1 MKTSINTSLV
11 IALLAM
17 STMGT
22 MAQDAPLGPLSNVT
36 EFTIKP
42 GHQMQF
48 REGIKA
54 WKACYEENNGPWTW
68 NLWQKQ
74 NGEGTVYVLAS
85 TMANWA
91 EMDATDESAKDCQLL
106 AINMINPHIEK
117 AVSHINRLMPEISNS
132 NPFEGEVIRVQF
144 FKTNSSHGFQMMEVV
159 KEVESIR
166 REAGISVPGYWYSWQ
181 TSDPD
186 SPNYHVVS
194 GYEDFAAMDTPQEGV
209 WESVEKLAGKAKR
222 EELQNKFRSAME
234 SNWTSIYKLDKEISR
249 TAN

>member
-1 MKTSINTSLV
+1 MKTSIKTSLI
-11 IALLAM
+11 IALLTM
-17 STMGT
+17 ITMGT
-22 MAQDAPLGPLSNVT
+22 TAQEAPLGPLSNVT

-54 WKACYEENNGPWTW
+54 WKACYEKNNGPWTW
-68 NLWQKQ
+68 NLWQRQ
-74 NGEGTVYVLAS
+74 NGEGNVYVLVS
-85 TMANWA
+85 NMSSWA
-91 EMDATDESAKDCQLL
+91 EMDATDESGKDCELL
-106 AINMINPHIEK
+106 AITMINPHVEK
-117 AVSHINRLMPEISNS
+117 AVSHINRLMPDISNP

-144 FKTNSSHGFQMMEVV
+144 FKTNPTHGHQMMEVV

-166 REAGISVPGYWYSWQ
+166 REAGVSVPGYWYSWQ

-186 SPNYHVVS
+186 SPTFHVVS
-194 GYEDFAAMDTPQEGV
+194 GYQDFAAMDIPQEGV

-222 EELQNKFRSAME
+222 EELQNKFRMSMD

-249 TAN
+249 PAN